1 MEKREIKV
9 GVFLESEPAV
19 STNGFIARVY
29 EIKADSKARA
39 SELFDLLQTALLCEQ
54 SHKAC
59 GCCYNSKPASSAD
72 GRLGLII
79 GDKHKVT
86 DTAESSSYTCTQM
99 TALLTR
105 QVFADRLND
114 ILAEQYGD
122 EYELSLNYMFGE
134 RLTLELELGD
144 KHLELAQYETERRP
158 HYTQMLVIA
167 GIVVVAA
174 FLAMVASALAG
185 MPKLAGFSLTVWLPL
200 LVAVLFGFA
209 YIEAEKDRLN
219 NELDDIGAA
228 LNGYHD
234 D

>member
-1 MEKREIKV
+1 MKKREIKV

-99 TALLTR
+99 TALLTC

-122 EYELSLNYMFGE
+122 EYELSLSYMFGE

-144 KHLELAQYETERRP
+144 KRLELSRYDMEQRP
-158 HYTQMLVIA
+158 RYMQMFTIGA
-167 GIVVVAA
+167 VVAIAA
-174 FLAMVASALAG
+174 FLAMMASALAG
-185 MPKLAGFSLTVWLPL
+185 MPRVAGFSLSIWLPL
-200 LVAVLFGFA
+200 LVAMLFGFT

>member
-79 GDKHKVT
+79 GNKHKVT

-122 EYELSLNYMFGE
+122 EYELSLSYMFGE

-144 KHLELAQYETERRP
+144 KRLELSRYDMEQRP
-158 HYTQMLVIA
+158 RYMQMLTIGA
-167 GIVVVAA
+167 VVAIAA
-174 FLAMVASALAG
+174 FLAMMASALAG
-185 MPKLAGFSLTVWLPL
+185 MPRVAGFSLSIWLPL
-200 LVAVLFGFA
+200 LVAILFGFT

-234 D
+234 N